1 MRRRASTG
9 GGDYRPRPAFPG
21 AGRRPLPTGR
31 SSSAPRIPF
40 VDQPLPLHPRAAAP
54 AELPP
59 GPGPE
64 LRARRDGVVGR
75 LGEQRW
81 TAGVRRLFPEAARS
95 TLQLTGAPVSEAD
108 FRAAAAGTGENGGVV
123 PTGVMGPP
131 MAALA
136 HLSEAAAA
144 DRDPGE
150 DLAAEVHAL
159 ATAAGVRSPFR
170 LEQIE
175 PQFAGAGLSPPQTI
189 ALRLEDLREWISGD
203 SGRDLETAPRAA
215 LFFARFLEIS
225 PFARANFRT
234 AHLFLSF
241 FALADGQPPIWF
253 EVADA
258 AGIRSDVSQAFRF
271 DTAPLTARIER
282 ALARSLDL
290 VGGVEQPAPAAEAPP
305 ARSLPA

>member
-1 MRRRASTG
+1 M
-9 GGDYRPRPAFPG
+9 DH
-21 AGRRPLPTGR
+21 
-31 SSSAPRIPF
+31 
-40 VDQPLPLHPRAAAP
+40 PLPLHPGAAAP
-54 AELPP
+54 ADLPP

-75 LGEQRW
+75 LGERRW
-81 TAGVRRLFPEAARS
+81 TEGVRRLFREAARA
-95 TLQLTGAPVSEAD
+95 TLELTGSPVSEAD
-108 FRAAAAGTGENGGVV
+108 FRAAAPGTGDDGEEDGENGQVV
-123 PTGVMGPP
+123 PAGVLGPP
-131 MAALA
+131 LAALA
-136 HLSEAAAA
+136 RLSEAAAA

-159 ATAAGVRSPFR
+159 ATGAGARSPFR

-189 ALRLEDLREWISGD
+189 ALRLGELREWISGD

-271 DTAPLTARIER
+271 DTAPLTGRIER

-290 VGGVEQPAPAAEAPP
+290 VAGVEPPAPVAGAPP
-305 ARSLPA
+305 A